1 MNLILVDPPKL
12 RQAGRAF
19 KDLAER
25 ASRLGREVL
34 KATQSAPSYDGD
46 FGPRVRSGGVE
57 VYAHYDAL
65 ARLAE
70 EAAEFLLA
78 KADEF
83 EAVDQAGQAAMA
95 GVAAQFHRWTEAF
108 QALLGAGSILSAAPS
123 PNQFGELSLEDFEA
137 MTVDERIAWVR
148 AFNEQHG
155 GGFFFNFVD
164 VLYYFKDSQI
174 FHGLDGSTAASEWM
188 SWGDAGALLV
198 VQDGYLLSRRPRTKL
213 AEMPEGTP
221 PEVEAARRRAAESW
235 AEFFH
240 HLETHPKDTPG
251 LRQRWS
257 VAEQAGID
265 YAASQADLQIERSA
279 LELTGIDR
287 LAVDTFV
294 RSGNV
299 YRWAVPSE
307 HGAPLVQQV
316 PSAAGE
322 IVGQALGQSVEDR
335 AQGAIDDVAH
345 HVEELAGPEA
355 GELLEQMGQHLA
367 GEDSPLGALDQVG
380 GSAGSWIGERVEDAL
395 DGQLNGLGEKMF
407 DPRVHLGV
415 DWEAQT
421 PFGPMSL
428 EAEVR
433 GPVYHLSMAIEGLLL
448 EGHDDAAK
456 KALEGLEQIRTQVDE
471 GLAP

>member
-25 ASRLGREVL
+25 ARALGREVL

-57 VYAHYDAL
+57 VYAHYDSL

-70 EAAEFLLA
+70 EAADFLLA

-83 EAVDQAGQAAMA
+83 EAADQAGQAAMA
-95 GVAAQFHRWTEAF
+95 SVAAQMRGWTEAF
-108 QALLGAGSILSAAPS
+108 QALLGAGSPLPAVP
-123 PNQFGELSLEDFEA
+123 PPYQFGQLSLEDFEA

-174 FHGLDGSTAASEWM
+174 FHGLDGSTPASEWM

-198 VQDGYLLSRRPRTKL
+198 VQDGYLLFRDPSAEL
-213 AEMPEGTP
+213 AELAEGTP
-221 PEVEAARRRAAESW
+221 PEVAAARRQAAESW
-235 AEFFH
+235 AEFFN
-240 HLETHPKDTPG
+240 HLKRSPEDTPG

-257 VAEQAGID
+257 VAEQSGID
-265 YAASQADLQIERSA
+265 YATSHADLQIERSG

-287 LAVDTFV
+287 QGVDTFV
-294 RSGNV
+294 RYGDV
-299 YRWAVPSE
+299 YRWGVPPE
-307 HGAPLVQQV
+307 HGVPLVKEA
-316 PSAAGE
+316 PGAFGE
-322 IVGQALGQSVEDR
+322 IVGQSLGQDVEDR
-335 AQGAIDDVAH
+335 AQRAVEDAAY
-345 HVEELAGPEA
+345 HVEQLAGKNA
-355 GELLEQMGQHLA
+355 GEFVERLGNGLV
-367 GEDSPLGALDQVG
+367 GENSPLGPLDEAT
-380 GSAGSWIGERVEDAL
+380 GSAGSWVGERVEDAFEGPL
-395 DGQLNGLGEKMF
+395 DWLGEKMF

-415 DWEAQT
+415 DWQTQT
-421 PFGPMSL
+421 PLGPLSL

-433 GPVYHLSMAIEGLLL
+433 GPVYHLSMAIEGQLLQGN
-448 EGHDDAAK
+448 EEAVK
-456 KALEGLEQIRTQVDE
+456 KALEGLEQIRTQVDG